1 MAALSVVLSGML
13 LTGFITPLVLSSAPA
28 GADQIATL
36 KERAQWIAEEIQSAN
51 VKLSILDENYLQAK
65 SHVAWLASRVT
76 DATKAIERTEV
87 ALGHDRSHLRQVAI
101 EAYVTGNASQSLS
114 VLFNGS
120 QQNAGMQQTYIQ
132 AASGN
137 LSETEATVL
146 IAQFKLKTD
155 RNTLD
160 HTEAIAKANEHAI
173 SNDISQAKA
182 IAAQLANEQA
192 QVKGQLVQ
200 AVAAAEAAKA
210 AAFRAALAKA
220 AEQAAAQAAA
230 AQRQEQQ
237 QQQQQATTAAAAAGS
252 PAAGSPATTTGTGS
266 SVVGRWLRPDR
277 RERRSEPARRPLRLG
292 RRYAGGRVRLLGP
305 HDVGLGPGRRLARS
319 RGH

>member
-220 AEQAAAQAAA
+220 AAQAAAQAAA

-237 QQQQQATTAAAAAGS
+237 QEQQRATPAAAAAAGS
-252 PAAGSPATTTGTGS
+252 PAAG
-266 SVVGRWLRPDR
+266 LRQRHRHRHRQLR
-277 RERRSEPARRPLRLG
+277 RRAVAPARSP
-292 RRYAGGRVRLLGP
+292 
-305 HDVGLGPGRRLARS
+305 
-319 RGH
+319 